1 MTPNPPAP
9 PSDAL
14 RLVLFGLS
22 GSGKSALL
30 GALGQVSQA
39 RDNLLGG
46 KIEDRLGTLAGAGGD
61 HPKGEV
67 TAHPIH
73 YIPGQA
79 AGSTRDIE
87 AVLVDSAGSAASSL
101 LTRQKGLDDDSPEGS
116 LAYEVGDADA
126 LILVLDASTPA
137 NQVEGQFAEFARFLE
152 TVQKARGAR
161 TEVAGM
167 PVFLVLNK
175 CDKLSERGDTLSSWM
190 ERIEQRKRDLA
201 ERFKAFLAERED
213 EEPAHPPDEEPSE
226 EEQIQEMQTYTGTFG
241 RIELHVWATAVRKP
255 DFGGKGG
262 SHEPYGVAE
271 LFRQALAEG
280 GEYQERCARAQRR
293 LWFVS
298 AVAVALVAVMLAI
311 TVGLFALHRNTQ
323 VTMLESRVRD
333 FEFVNAL
340 GSRPGLRA
348 SVDQL
353 RIKKSRLEE
362 IEANRYYPQLEPEV
376 RDRVESTHKEFGD
389 YIAFFETLEARRSPT
404 SEQAESALEE
414 SLKQLRA
421 DRAALPEKWKET
433 AVAPMLEERVR
444 AGEALQKAVGVA
456 RNWYL
461 DSQEEADRLLRV
473 DGLDWTKWSEQVE
486 KLLGASYRPPF
497 RPNEPIPG
505 APGTS
510 LTYAVAIR
518 FDTATKAREGWLD
531 ARKRLRRLFALTSA
545 LKLTT
550 PLEFK
555 APPLLDFS
563 ADFRL
568 AAARPRLAQLEATY
582 PEYKKEFLW
591 DEVPARLRPAVQ
603 KAARAQY
610 ERLLKVGRDEVLA
623 RYRLSGKGEET
634 AARWEA
640 VRVWLNAP
648 AELAAWREL
657 SLALLRVMSATV
669 EDPVTE
675 LASFLGTKTF
685 AVDLESVVVEVPD
698 RSELRPRAGAR
709 LIVLHPA
716 SMRQPALAFEDSGS
730 EVRDEA
736 RGVVRYTFR
745 RVGPKRLDYR
755 PGDALWAELPLAGG
769 KEKLVWSTSRSQLYL
784 IDRLRN
790 PPLRQSVGATSLGEG
805 KAQPEVRLTGR
816 PEEGLPSV
824 PDLLPAVNAPE

>member
-1 MTPNPPAP
+1 MTSTPPES

-73 YIPGQA
+73 YIPGKA

-126 LILVLDASTPA
+126 LILVLDASTPT

-161 TEVAGM
+161 AEVAGM

-175 CDKLSERGDTLSSWM
+175 CDKLAERGDTLSSWM
-190 ERIEQRKRDLA
+190 ERVEQRKRDLA
-201 ERFKAFLAERED
+201 ERFKSFVGDRED
-213 EEPAHPPDEEPSE
+213 DEPPAHPPEMEASQQ
-226 EEQIQEMQTYTGTFG
+226 EQVEVMQTYNGTFG

-298 AVAVALVAVMLAI
+298 AVAVALVAVMLAV

-348 SVDQL
+348 SVEQL
-353 RIKKSRLEE
+353 RVKKSRLEE

-376 RDRVESTHKEFGD
+376 RERVESTHKEFGD

-433 AVAPMLEERVR
+433 AVAPMLEERLR

-461 DSQEEADRLLRV
+461 DSQEEADRLLRA
-473 DGLDWTKWSEQVE
+473 DGPGLDWTKWAEQVE
-486 KLLGASYRPPF
+486 KLLGASYRP
-497 RPNEPIPG
+497 RS
-505 APGTS
+505 AP
-510 LTYAVAIR
+510 
-518 FDTATKAREGWLD
+518 
-531 ARKRLRRLFALTSA
+531 
-545 LKLTT
+545 
-550 PLEFK
+550 
-555 APPLLDFS
+555 
-563 ADFRL
+563 
-568 AAARPRLAQLEATY
+568 
-582 PEYKKEFLW
+582 
-591 DEVPARLRPAVQ
+591 
-603 KAARAQY
+603 
-610 ERLLKVGRDEVLA
+610 
-623 RYRLSGKGEET
+623 
-634 AARWEA
+634 
-640 VRVWLNAP
+640 
-648 AELAAWREL
+648 
-657 SLALLRVMSATV
+657 
-669 EDPVTE
+669 
-675 LASFLGTKTF
+675 
-685 AVDLESVVVEVPD
+685 
-698 RSELRPRAGAR
+698 
-709 LIVLHPA
+709 
-716 SMRQPALAFEDSGS
+716 
-730 EVRDEA
+730 
-736 RGVVRYTFR
+736 
-745 RVGPKRLDYR
+745 
-755 PGDALWAELPLAGG
+755 
-769 KEKLVWSTSRSQLYL
+769 TSRS
-784 IDRLRN
+784 
-790 PPLRQSVGATSLGEG
+790 PA
-805 KAQPEVRLTGR
+805 R
-816 PEEGLPSV
+816 P
-824 PDLLPAVNAPE
+824 ARR